1 MQTGTSNFIESDEL
15 DTPMSN
21 VVALFR
27 SAAAEPVSIGQE
39 FAWILDELAVRMRG
53 NFDYPRVVVSSK
65 SAHPSTSQN

>member
-27 SAAAEPVSIGQE
+27 PAAAEPVMIGEE
-39 FAWILDELAVRMRG
+39 FDLIVADLAVRMRG
-53 NFDYPRVVVSSK
+53 QFFLPRLMVL
-65 SAHPSTSQN
+65 AT